1 VRLFLDTSVLL
12 AAAASNRGASRE
24 IFRLAPGNEW
34 VIITTGYV
42 VEEVLRN
49 LPDFSPLASGEW
61 VRLRSELLLME
72 DVITLDRPA
81 VFSARKDRPILFSAF
96 AWADILLTL
105 DSADF
110 GHLLGASFYGMPVL
124 RPGQF
129 LHRERTAGRLREPP

>member
-24 IFRLAPGNEW
+24 IFRLAPGNKW
-34 VIITTGYV
+34 VMITTGYV

-49 LPDFSPLASGEW
+49 LPDFPPLVSGEW
-61 VRLRSELLLME
+61 VRLRSELLLLE

-110 GHLLGASFYGMPVL
+110 EDLLGTSFYGMPVL
-124 RPGQF
+124 RIPCKD
-129 LHRERTAGRLREPP
+129 A